1 MYIAE
6 ISTSKWRGRFGN
18 CNQLFITIGIFLV
31 ETLGF
36 KPKSFLKYTEV
47 GLIAAGFITIFAFL
61 LLFVRETPSWLYK
74 KGKDLE
80 GNRTLNF
87 LRGPKANIPKEIRGI
102 KSVLADTRDHTILEQ
117 LKALKYHAA
126 FHPFILILLLM
137 FFQQF
142 SGINAAIFYSTQ
154 VFTSANISNPALVTL
169 LAVGLVQIFATFVSV
184 LLVDHLGRKTL
195 LIISSAGMSLSS
207 AGLGVYFFI
216 FESYCDSNLG
226 GSGDYDLN
234 VCHSTNFGILAI
246 ASVVVFIL
254 SFSLGWGPI
263 PWTMMSE
270 LVPLKVRALT
280 NSIAIF
286 FNWAF
291 AFVITLGFNKY
302 ANGVTDKFAWWT
314 FTVVM
319 LVGIFVVLFFYPETK
334 GQRLEEIEE
343 HFQRGQVF
351 YNPLKRG
358 ERRQ

>member
-1 MYIAE
+1 M
-6 ISTSKWRGRFGN
+6 
-18 CNQLFITIGIFLV
+18 

-36 KPKSFLKYTEV
+36 KPKSFLKYTDV
-47 GLIAAGFITIFAFL
+47 GLIAAGFVTLFAFL
-61 LLFVRETPSWLYK
+61 LLFVKETPSWLYK
-74 KGKDLE
+74 EGNDLE

-102 KSVLADTRDHTILEQ
+102 KSVLADARDHTILEQ
-117 LKALKYHAA
+117 LKALKNRAA
-126 FHPFILILLLM
+126 FHPFILIILLM

-154 VFTSANISNPALVTL
+154 VFKSAEVPNSSLVTL
-169 LAVGLVQIFATFVSV
+169 LAVGLVQIFSTFVSV
-184 LLVDHLGRKTL
+184 LLVDLLGRKTL
-195 LIISSAGMSLSS
+195 LIISSAGMALSS

-216 FESYCDSNLG
+216 FESYCHGSLG
-226 GSGDYDLN
+226 KSHHAHYDLS
-234 VCHSTNFGILAI
+234 VCHSTDFGILAI

-263 PWTMMSE
+263 PFTMMSE
-270 LVPLKVRALT
+270 LVPLRVRALT

-291 AFVITLGFNKY
+291 AFIITLGFNDY
-302 ANGVTDKFAWWT
+302 AKGVSDKFAWWT
-314 FTVVM
+314 FTIVM
-319 LVGIFVVLFFYPETK
+319 LFGIFVVLFFYPETK

-351 YNPLKRG
+351 YNPCKRG
-358 ERRQ
+358 ERRR